1 MSQIRDLNDIL
12 DFYKSIYDDLHKS
25 IKNQDNSNLKN
36 AWLKKSEIIG
46 FINKKID
53 DQIIIIRDEET
64 SPKNTTLYFNILLK
78 AKEIFNVKLD
88 LIKEH
93 YNSAEEKEV
102 L

>member
-1 MSQIRDLNDIL
+1 MMPHPERMIDKVL
-12 DFYKSIYDDLHKS
+12 
-25 IKNQDNSNLKN
+25 
-36 AWLKKSEIIG
+36 SEEEE
-46 FINKKID
+46 D
-53 DQIIIIRDEET
+53 IIRDEET

-93 YNSAEEKEV
+93 YNSAEEKEI

>member
-1 MSQIRDLNDIL
+1 MV
-12 DFYKSIYDDLHKS
+12 
-25 IKNQDNSNLKN
+25 
-36 AWLKKSEIIG
+36 KKSEIIG